1 STRSMAATG
10 TSQPAVSPTGSC
22 GDGGFAVSEATDYR
36 DDYPEHDGLVA
47 VDDVVSGVARFE
59 LDVAVA
65 APEHLHGGLAV
76 DHGGDDLAGVGF
88 LLLADHDEVTVAD
101 RGVDH
106 QIGRAS
112 CREGREDWWA

>member
-1 STRSMAATG
+1 DLWSTRSMAATG
-10 TSQPAVSPTGSC
+10 MSLSAVSWAGSC
-22 GDGGFAVSEATDYR
+22 GAGGSAASEATDYR

-76 DHGGDDLAGVGF
+76 DHGGDEIAGVG
-88 LLLADHDEVTVAD
+88 LPAAGGPR
-101 RGVDH
+101 RGH
-106 QIGRAS
+106 RRRSRRRSSSHRA
-112 CREGREDWWA
+112 RA